1 MSTAW
6 GEQRRHVVPSLPR
19 QGRGGHPAVLKAEFL
34 VVRDQPRLAGEH
46 AASPPLG
53 PGVGQHLAQQQK
65 LLGNSLNFQGVLQ
78 NIRKTQTTTKE
89 NRGCILLTARGVAT
103 QKTSEITHE
112 SYLCA

>member
-6 GEQRRHVVPSLPR
+6 GEQRRHVVPRLPR

-34 VVRDQPRLAGEH
+34 VVREQPRLADEH

-65 LLGNSLNFQGVLQ
+65 LLGISLNFQGVLQ
-78 NIRKTQTTTKE
+78 NIRKTQTTTREK
-89 NRGCILLTARGVAT
+89 RGCILLTARGAAT
-103 QKTSEITHE
+103 KNI
-112 SYLCA
+112 